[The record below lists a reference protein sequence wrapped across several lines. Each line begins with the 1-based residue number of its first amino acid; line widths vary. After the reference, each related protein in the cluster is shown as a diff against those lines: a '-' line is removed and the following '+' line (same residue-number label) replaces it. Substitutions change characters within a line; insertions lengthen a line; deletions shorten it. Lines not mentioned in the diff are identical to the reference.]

1 MEDIYEL
8 RKNLKNQWEVAHY
21 WSDGVTIQV
30 RYFSSYKEARDYF
43 YFRVRGNSNG
53 SY

>member
-1 MEDIYEL
+1 MDDIYEL

-21 WSDGVTIQV
+21 WSDGVTVQV
-30 RYFSSYKEARDYF
+30 YYFASFKEARDYF
-43 YFRVRGNSNG
+43 YLKVKGVSNV